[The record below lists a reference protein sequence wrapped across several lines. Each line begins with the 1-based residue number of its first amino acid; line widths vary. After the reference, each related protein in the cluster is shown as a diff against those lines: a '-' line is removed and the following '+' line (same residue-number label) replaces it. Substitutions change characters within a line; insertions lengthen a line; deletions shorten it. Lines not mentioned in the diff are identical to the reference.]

1 MTSFVEED
9 WLYIIQEYAQNGDL
23 QTFIRNQKSLNC
35 KRLNETELWRIMYE
49 ILLGISYLHSNNIIH
64 RDLKPLNIF
73 LTSNQSI
80 KIGDLGV
87 SRIVTSNDNDEK

>member
-1 MTSFVEED
+1 M
-9 WLYIIQEYAQNGDL
+9 YIIQEYAQNGDL
-23 QTFIRNQKSLNC
+23 QAFIRNQKNLNS
-35 KRLNETELWRIMYE
+35 KRLNEAELWRIMYE

-73 LTSNQSI
+73 LTSTQSI

-87 SRIVTSNDNDEK
+87 SRIVLSTDFEEKKSV